1 MQSPPPNS
9 TSEKLIL
16 NFPSFLS
23 NLTFQ
28 KLLALPQFNP
38 NPLPLAGPTISFG
51 FALGG
56 VIAVAE
62 LAWKLYHFC
71 FVVAR
76 GAPHEFQLLLQ
87 EITSLSQSVQLLQLG
102 AKNPNSTLMSSR
114 PDRIQMVGEIMC
126 RVKETLTTLEKV
138 ATKYKKLGDTKC
150 AKRELIW
157 EELKWSSEAET
168 VESLRDKV
176 RVCLCL

>member
-1 MQSPPPNS
+1 M
-9 TSEKLIL
+9 
-16 NFPSFLS
+16 
-23 NLTFQ
+23 
-28 KLLALPQFNP
+28 
-38 NPLPLAGPTISFG
+38 SFG
-51 FALGG
+51 FAIGD

-87 EITSLSQSVQLLQLG
+87 EITSLSQSVQLLQLE
-102 AKNPNSTLMSSR
+102 AKNPKSTLMSSG

-126 RVKETLTTLEKV
+126 RVKETLTTLETF
-138 ATKYKKLGDTKC
+138 ATKYQKLGDTKR
-150 AKRELIW
+150 AKRKHIW
-157 EELKWSSEAET
+157 DKLKWSSEAET
-168 VESLRDKV
+168 LKSRRNKV